1 MLHNS
6 KQNITNS
13 FSAKLSITAIAF
25 ALSFTFAQAQDFDPN
40 TQQTIKKPVQKTIV
54 STSSDTVGDG
64 VGQPQQSQ
72 VPKPVEAT
80 VEQKII
86 KVSNEPIRLTNTD
99 HKSLDIAYD
108 ASDRAEKMPPVK
120 GINGRVVFQYGD
132 GQNTVICQVNQ
143 ICVIELAPN
152 EQLIDGY
159 VSDSARWNIEDSYSG
174 NVNNSITMLL
184 VRPKDVGLNS
194 TLVITTDKRVYS
206 LKLKSDLNMTMP
218 MVSFAYPSP
227 SLADGTIGS
236 IEAIN
241 LSNSKKLAAN
251 KEAQRKSEI
260 AAANAR
266 ENARAQRAEKQRA
279 EQLEKRKLDAVYN
292 PSVSNLNFNYQVSG
306 NASFKPIRVYSMGHQ
321 TVLEFNSSISNG
333 ELPVLYS
340 LRNNEK
346 AIINYR
352 FLDGNKYVVDS
363 VLEKAILITGI
374 GSKQQK
380 VTITKTNK

>member
-1 MLHNS
+1 MLHFTKNNNA
-6 KQNITNS
+6 KG
-13 FSAKLSITAIAF
+13 FPAKLSIIAIA
-25 ALSFTFAQAQDFDPN
+25 LSLSVSVAQDFDPN
-40 TQQTIKKPVQKTIV
+40 TQQTIKKPVQQAVV
-54 STSSDTVGDG
+54 SEPLDVAVDTSNVDQ
-64 VGQPQQSQ
+64 QPQ
-72 VPKPVEAT
+72 VRKPIEAT

-99 HKSLDIAYD
+99 HKSLDIAYE

-120 GINGRVVFQYGD
+120 GVNGRVVFQYGD

-152 EQLIDGY
+152 EMLIDAY

-194 TLVITTDKRVYS
+194 TLVLTTDKRVYS

-236 IEAIN
+236 IEAIK
-241 LSNSKKLAAN
+241 LSNSKKLAAD
-251 KEAQRKSEI
+251 KEAKRRSEV

-266 ENARAQRAEKQRA
+266 ENARIRSVEKQRA
-279 EQLEKRKLDAVYN
+279 DQLEKRKLDTVYAS
-292 PSVSNLNFNYQVSG
+292 PTSHLNFNYQVSG
-306 NASFKPIRVYSMGHQ
+306 NANFKPIRVYSMGHQ
-321 TVLEFNSSISNG
+321 TILEFNSSIANG

-380 VTITKTNK
+380 ITITKTNK